1 MGRKWLND
9 PQYSHGF
16 LVPLFSAYLLYRGHQ
31 TSADWFSRPLPV
43 VGGLV
48 LVWLVLR
55 RNKSRNAEYTEQKTD
70 DVYEEEER
78 RRREGTDKL

>member
-1 MGRKWLND
+1 MDAG
-9 PQYSHGF
+9 GF
-16 LVPLFSAYLLYRGHQ
+16 NWSLMNIIGPLLLL
-31 TSADWFSRPLPV
+31 AA
-43 VGGLV
+43 

-78 RRREGTDKL
+78 RRREWTDKL